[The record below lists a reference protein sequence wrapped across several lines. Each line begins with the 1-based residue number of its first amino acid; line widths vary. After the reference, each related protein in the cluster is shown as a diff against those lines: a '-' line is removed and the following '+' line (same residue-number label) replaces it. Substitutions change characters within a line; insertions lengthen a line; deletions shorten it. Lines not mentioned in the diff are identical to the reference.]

1 MSQPLKLARCVME
14 SLALSYRYTLDRMA
28 KMLGRTYRTLHVVGG
43 GSQNALLCRFTA
55 DATGLCVQTGPVE
68 ATVAGNVLV
77 QALACGAVGSAQEI
91 RDIVRASTDM
101 TEYEPQDPAYWR
113 ERYGEFLDLLS
124 R

>member
-1 MSQPLKLARCVME
+1 MFVLAAMGDHHIGHGRRTGQPVPEGHGDLARCVME

-55 DATGLCVQTGPVE
+55 DATG
-68 ATVAGNVLV
+68 
-77 QALACGAVGSAQEI
+77 SAQEI

-113 ERYGEFLDLLS
+113 ERYGEFLDLLA